1 MAISKKPPVPPS
13 KPKKPEKPE
22 SAPDVLELSADD
34 ISEDKPSTL
43 MGVPMLPQID
53 VPAPEA
59 KPKEK
64 PAEPVKAAAP
74 VKAAEPVRTPAPAK
88 AAEPVKAAEPEK
100 PAEPAL
106 KTLIGV
112 PALEPEAK
120 KSETKSEPPPKT
132 KSEAPP
138 KTKSEPPPKKREVT
152 ASDPPPA
159 PLAIQ
164 RSRLPEPLRAIIEG
178 PRPRLIAFASA
189 TGLVL
194 LIFIGVIIRAISSSS
209 SSETTTTSASASA
222 TQSAAP
228 VDSSALLASATASA
242 SATPPPPKPISCSV
256 SGEAHVVSPRAVVAS
271 GIEIVAVDSL
281 VALGFAK
288 TATAAMTIELDPTT
302 MSATG
307 AHSSDARDTIK
318 RVTPMASGKMAIDID
333 SRGDAIRGRRLV
345 GEYDVGAKSGELVWA
360 PHGTSKTKALWK
372 LGGDAPVEAT
382 RGAASDG
389 SIAIAY
395 RYDGAIW
402 VGLAKG
408 AELTPAGPVHV
419 AGLGPQIGSPAIAMA
434 GGKVIVAW
442 ADRADK
448 SAPWGLR
455 WFVWTEGT
463 DPVAQSFAVPTGGLG
478 ENVMSPNLTALADG
492 SFLLVWT
499 EGPMGGQQVRAHV
512 LANDGTP
519 RGNTIEVSG
528 AGVHAGQGCAAVL
541 PDGRGVIAFLSA
553 AAPAFEVRATG
564 IRCAPGP

>member
-1 MAISKKPPVPPS
+1 M
-13 KPKKPEKPE
+13 
-22 SAPDVLELSADD
+22 
-34 ISEDKPSTL
+34 
-43 MGVPMLPQID
+43 
-53 VPAPEA
+53 
-59 KPKEK
+59 
-64 PAEPVKAAAP
+64 
-74 VKAAEPVRTPAPAK
+74 
-88 AAEPVKAAEPEK
+88 
-100 PAEPAL
+100 
-106 KTLIGV
+106 
-112 PALEPEAK
+112 
-120 KSETKSEPPPKT
+120 
-132 KSEAPP
+132 
-138 KTKSEPPPKKREVT
+138 
-152 ASDPPPA
+152 
-159 PLAIQ
+159 
-164 RSRLPEPLRAIIEG
+164 PEPLRAIIEG
-178 PRPRLIAFASA
+178 PRPRLIAFAGV

-194 LIFIGVIIRAISSSS
+194 LIFIGVIIRALTSSPT
-209 SSETTTTSASASA
+209 SETNTTAASASA

-228 VDSSALLASATASA
+228 VVSTTPLASSAPT
-242 SATPPPPKPISCSV
+242 TPPPPKPIVCSV
-256 SGEAHVVSPRAVVAS
+256 SGEAHVVSPHAVVAS

-318 RVTPMASGKMAIDID
+318 RVTPMASGKMAIDLD
-333 SRGDAIRGRRLV
+333 SRTDAIRGRRLV
-345 GEYDVGAKSGELVWA
+345 GEYDVGSKSGELVWA

-372 LGGDAPVEAT
+372 LASDAPVEST

-389 SIAIAY
+389 TLAIAY
-395 RYDGAIW
+395 RQDGAIW
-402 VGLAKG
+402 AGLAKG
-408 AELTPAGPVHV
+408 ADLTPSGPVHV
-419 AGLGPQIGSPAIAMA
+419 AGLGPQIGSPAIATA

-455 WFVWTEGT
+455 SFVWTEGT
-463 DPVAQSFAVPTGGLG
+463 DPVAQAFTPPTGGLG

-512 LANDGTP
+512 LASDGTP
-519 RGNTIEVSG
+519 RGNSIEVSG

-553 AAPAFEVRATG
+553 VGTAFEVRATG